1 MSELLYTAEQRA
13 AEAESRLQR
22 LENAAAQ
29 ANQLSEAEFVAL
41 KEQVR
46 QQKLQLEAMET
57 EVEHYHRE
65 LQMQGRRLSEVQAEL
80 VEKHLA
86 VQEAET
92 AAAGHAQEN
101 ERIRQAAAQR
111 IRTLEN
117 ELATVQRQLRDLMAW
132 VERRRG
138 KE

>member
-1 MSELLYTAEQRA
+1 M
-13 AEAESRLQR
+13 
-22 LENAAAQ
+22 
-29 ANQLSEAEFVAL
+29 
-41 KEQVR
+41 R

-86 VQEAET
+86 VQEAEQ
-92 AAAGHAQEN
+92 AAAGQAQEN

-117 ELATVQRQLRDLMAW
+117 ELATVQRQLKDLMAW
-132 VERRRG
+132 VERRRS